1 MFDLQ
6 FEPPQNFASYR
17 QAELDNSRVPTFTQ
31 MSAIPYISNRFA
43 LKRFLG
49 LSDEE
54 LAENE
59 KLWRE
64 ENEEETDAAPSD
76 AAAEMRGA
84 GVSSAGIS
92 DDLGG
97 LEDEAP
103 AEEGEGGT
111 AEGEGVDTATDTG
124 LGDETGAQPPEGGS
138 PSP

>member
-1 MFDLQ
+1 MFDLE

-49 LSDEE
+49 LTDEE

-64 ENEEETDAAPSD
+64 ENDETLNAEPAD

-84 GVSSAGIS
+84 GISSAGIA
-92 DDLGG
+92 DDAAG

-103 AEEGEGGT
+103 PEGGEDGGE
-111 AEGEGVDTATDTG
+111 AEGVETATDTG
-124 LGDETGAQPPEGGS
+124 LGDETGAAPPEGGS